1 MRLRTLNRYVL
12 ATIICLML
20 LTTTAY
26 GGVKG
31 QCANCHTMH
40 NSQNG
45 ESLTDTP
52 SANLTKGDCVG
63 CHTGNNT
70 GTNTTPYVLSTTI
83 APYDTSLAGGN
94 FYWVLED
101 DRMGHNVSGIP
112 TMTGDG
118 VLDVAPG
125 DEGMGQFGC
134 TTGCHATLFN
144 PKTSDGKT
152 LPTGC
157 EGCHIDTKH
166 HAPAQAVGAIA
177 TEEHGYYRFLS
188 GHSGGSG
195 VHGIEDP
202 KWEYMASMHNH
213 NEYLGDTDKY
223 SSAPTMTNYCTGCHG
238 DFHNQQDT
246 AGNWI
251 RHPSDAVIP
260 NSGEYSLYNVY
271 DPAVPVARPDLA
283 AIEETAMLGD
293 GDMVMC
299 LSCHRAHG
307 SPYPDA
313 LRWDYDHMVAGDGG
327 YASGT
332 GCFKC
337 HSDKD

>member
-1 MRLRTLNRYVL
+1 MRLRSLNQYILAIVL
-12 ATIICLML
+12 CLML
-20 LTTTAY
+20 LTPVHA
-26 GGVKG
+26 GVKG

-40 NSQNG
+40 NSQDG
-45 ESLTDTP
+45 IDLETTP
-52 SANLTKGDCVG
+52 SPNLTKGNCVG
-63 CHTGNNT
+63 CHTGDNT
-70 GTNTTPYVLSTTI
+70 GANTTPYVLSTI

-94 FYWVLED
+94 FYWVLQD

-125 DEGMGQFGC
+125 DDGTGLFC
-134 TTGCHATLFN
+134 TDSCHASLYTTTLV
-144 PKTSDGKT
+144 D
-152 LPTGC
+152 TGC

-166 HAPAQAVGAIA
+166 HAPAQAVGTPA

-188 GHSGGSG
+188 GHSGGNG

-202 KWEYMASMHNH
+202 KWEYMADMQHH
-213 NEYLGDTDKY
+213 NEYLGDPDKD
-223 SSAPTMTNYCTGCHG
+223 SNAPTMTNYCVGCHG
-238 DFHNQQDT
+238 NFHDQQDL

-260 NSGEYSLYNVY
+260 SDGEYTELGFY
-271 DPAVPVARPDLA
+271 DPDVPIARPDLA
-283 AIEETAMLGD
+283 AIGD
-293 GDMVMC
+293 PAIIESGDMVMC

-313 LRWDYDHMVAGDGG
+313 LRWDYTHMKAGDGG
-327 YASGT
+327 DASGT